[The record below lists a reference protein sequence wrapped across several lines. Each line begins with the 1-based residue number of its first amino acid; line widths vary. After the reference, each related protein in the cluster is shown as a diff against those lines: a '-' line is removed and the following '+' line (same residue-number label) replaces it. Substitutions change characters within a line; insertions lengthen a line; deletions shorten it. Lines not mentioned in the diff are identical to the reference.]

1 MATTSHDLAVIPYCG
16 PAPSPGSLLVSWNL
30 DPALIAFLLL
40 FAGLYAF
47 SDHRL
52 DRTGGRRAAGNKGA
66 FYAGWMVV
74 ALALVSPLC
83 PLSVSLFSA
92 RVAQHMLLALVAA
105 PLVVAGRPMQA
116 IAAFRASFRLQQ
128 WARPAPLSATTVFA
142 LLLWFWHAP
151 GPYAATFGSTL
162 VYWTMHLTVTGSALW
177 LWYGLLDRRRTT
189 LMHRVAAGVASTV
202 QMGFLGALITLAPR
216 PLYAPHVLTTAAWGL
231 TQLQDQQLG
240 GAIMWVPGC
249 GIFLAVAML
258 TLWPVLSGPSTLT
271 ARHS

>member
-1 MATTSHDLAVIPYCG
+1 
-16 PAPSPGSLLVSWNL
+16 
-30 DPALIAFLLL
+30 
-40 FAGLYAF
+40 
-47 SDHRL
+47 
-52 DRTGGRRAAGNKGA
+52 
-66 FYAGWMVV
+66 
-74 ALALVSPLC
+74 
-83 PLSVSLFSA
+83 
-92 RVAQHMLLALVAA
+92 
-105 PLVVAGRPMQA
+105 MQA

-177 LWYGLLDRRRTT
+177 LWCGLLDGRRTT

-216 PLYAPHVLTTAAWGL
+216 PLYAPHLLSTASWDL

>member
-1 MATTSHDLAVIPYCG
+1 MPERREPSERGQWCGHDVARPCG
-16 PAPSPGSLLVSWNL
+16 NSLLRPGAITGL
-30 DPALIAFLLL
+30 AACKLEFDPALIAFLLL

-52 DRTGGRRAAGNKGA
+52 DRTGGRRSAGNKGA

-128 WARPAPLSATTVFA
+128 WARPALLSATTVFA

-151 GPYAATFGSTL
+151 GPTATFGSTL
-162 VYWTMHLTVTGSALW
+162 VYWTMHLTVTGQ
-177 LWYGLLDRRRTT
+177 R
-189 LMHRVAAGVASTV
+189 
-202 QMGFLGALITLAPR
+202 
-216 PLYAPHVLTTAAWGL
+216 
-231 TQLQDQQLG
+231 
-240 GAIMWVPGC
+240 
-249 GIFLAVAML
+249 AVA
-258 TLWPVLSGPSTLT
+258 VVRFAG
-271 ARHS
+271 